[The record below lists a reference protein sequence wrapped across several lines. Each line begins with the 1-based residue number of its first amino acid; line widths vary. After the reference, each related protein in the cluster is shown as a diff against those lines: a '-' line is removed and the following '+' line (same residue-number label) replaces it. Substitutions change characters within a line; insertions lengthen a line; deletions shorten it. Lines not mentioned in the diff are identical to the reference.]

1 MHKLLLVLIISFYS
15 ATAKN
20 LRKFLISESLEKVN
34 SNKSWKNSI
43 KVGKVLDYE
52 ATIFQKFNWNNHVI
66 KVRPLKICERVFLLS
81 GNSYL

>member
-43 KVGKVLDYE
+43 KLV
-52 ATIFQKFNWNNHVI
+52 KF
-66 KVRPLKICERVFLLS
+66 
-81 GNSYL
+81 